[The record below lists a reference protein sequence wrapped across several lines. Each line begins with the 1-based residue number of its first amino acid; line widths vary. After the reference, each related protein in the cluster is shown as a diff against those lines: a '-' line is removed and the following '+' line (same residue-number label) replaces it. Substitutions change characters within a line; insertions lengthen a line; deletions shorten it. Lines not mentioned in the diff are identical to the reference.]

1 LNPEYPLMKPSLL
14 AFTLL
19 AALASSTL
27 AGQTQTVRLFIPAMT
42 GCPSCPYIVKSVLS
56 GVDGAGEVETVYAT
70 GIATIVYDDEAAT
83 LDDFR
88 KALAEYGYE
97 VELIAPEG

>member
-1 LNPEYPLMKPSLL
+1 MKRFIL
-14 AFTLL
+14 ALTLL
-19 AALASSTL
+19 AALVSPAL
-27 AGQTQTVRLFIPAMT
+27 AGQTKTVKFFIPGMT